1 MMTADPRLAEVLAR
15 GETIDITTIGRHS
28 GQPRRIELV
37 YHNVEGRILIS
48 GHPGR
53 PRSWIANLRENP
65 RLTFHLKRSVRADL
79 PAVARVITDRA
90 ERERL
95 LRPIA
100 RLWRIDHALMV
111 RSAPLIEVT
120 FPADPEPER

>member
-1 MMTADPRLAEVLAR
+1 MTGIIDEVASALER
-15 GETIDITTIGRHS
+15 GDVMDITTIGRKS

-37 YHNVEGRILIS
+37 YHNVDGRILIS

-53 PRSWIANLRENP
+53 PRSWLANLRANP
-65 RLTFHLKRSVRADL
+65 RFTFHLKRGARADL
-79 PAVARVITDRA
+79 GATARVVTDRA

-100 RLWRIDHALMV
+100 ATWRINHALMV
-111 RSAPLIEVT
+111 RSAPLVEVS
-120 FPADPEPER
+120 FDS

>member
-1 MMTADPRLAEVLAR
+1 MDPGVATVLER
-15 GETIDITTIGRHS
+15 GETIDITTTGRRS
-28 GQPRRIELV
+28 DQPRRIEMV

-53 PRSWIANLRENP
+53 PRSWLANVWAQP
-65 RLTFHLKRSVRADL
+65 RFTFHLKRTVSADL
-79 PAVARVITDRA
+79 PATARVITDRE

-100 RLWRIDHALMV
+100 DGWRIDHALMV
-111 RSAPLIEVT
+111 RSAPLVEVT
-120 FPADPEPER
+120 FD

>member
-1 MMTADPRLAEVLAR
+1 MMTADLRIADVLSR
-15 GETIDITTIGRHS
+15 GETIDITTVGRRS
-28 GQPRRIELV
+28 GEPRRIELV
-37 YHNVEGRILIS
+37 YHNVDGRILIS

-65 RLTFHLKRSVRADL
+65 RMTFHLKRSVRADL
-79 PAVARVITDRA
+79 PAVARVIADRE

-120 FPADPEPER
+120 FPDNPE

>member
-1 MMTADPRLAEVLAR
+1 MNGQVTETLKR
-15 GETIDITTIGRHS
+15 GETMDITTTGRQS
-28 GQPRRIELV
+28 GEPRRIELV
-37 YHNVEGRILIS
+37 YHNVDGHVVIS

-53 PRSWIANLRENP
+53 PRSWLANLAANP
-65 RLTFHLKRSVRADL
+65 RFTFHLKRSVRADL
-79 PAVARVITDRA
+79 PATARVITDRE

-111 RSAPLIEVT
+111 RSAPLVEVT
-120 FPADPEPER
+120 FD

>member
-1 MMTADPRLAEVLAR
+1 MIAAQPRIAEVLSR
-15 GETIDITTIGRHS
+15 GERIDITTTGRRS

-37 YHNVEGRILIS
+37 YHNVGGRILIS
-48 GHPGR
+48 GQPGR

-65 RLTFHLKRSVRADL
+65 RMIFHLKHSVRADL
-79 PAVARVITDRA
+79 PAVARIITDRE

-120 FPADPEPER
+120 FPDDEA